1 MFNIIK
7 FLCLVLFVEIFIPQK
22 AYAYL
27 DPGTGSMIIQV
38 IIATFA
44 SVGCTLAIYRD
55 KIINFFKKGKTNDN
69 DDRE

>member
-1 MFNIIK
+1 MYSIIK
-7 FLCLVLFVEIFIPQK
+7 LLFLVLFIEIIMPQE

-55 KIINFFKKGKTNDN
+55 KIINFFKKGTS
-69 DDRE
+69 DDKNEK